1 MASFNIED
9 AGETTWAKR
18 EFIRTCY
25 EPYIWHDRW
34 KHACS
39 TFRMRIDIIYETVIL
54 CMLGWHI
61 RMHYV
66 MFC

>member
-39 TFRMRIDIIYETVIL
+39 TFCMRIDY
-54 CMLGWHI
+54 MLGWHI
-61 RMHYV
+61 CMHNV
-66 MFC
+66 MCYC